1 MLETVKNS
9 IIDFGVKQAKDF
21 LDEKFG
27 CSIMRSS
34 FNYDVTYALYHVIEE
49 NPKNLERLLKKGN
62 AHTHGKLGKF
72 LKEVR
77 LHGKLSKSSINDLA
91 SEFYLG
97 RNITDLLFYH
107 GNYTF
112 IRIQQIL
119 ENDERAISTSSTKIQ
134 YVVFSFY
141 GKMAYR
147 LMKQFLHFE
156 KKIYED
162 CASIFSC
169 SDKGV
174 YMLNEYGE
182 NYREKDSVI
191 VPDCIVQRIFSYL
204 KNAIFLSKF
213 MYKKAHATISP
224 GILFYGNPGTGKS
237 SIVELIARE
246 FNCDI
251 FYIDISNIY
260 MAQNLVREEIYQSGL
275 TRKKIFVFE
284 DIDIVATR
292 RDEQDNKS
300 VDCMDA
306 NKNFNILLQILDGY
320 LSRPDVIKIATTN
333 YIEKIDPALI
343 RFGRFDLKIKMGD
356 FDRPLAE
363 KMCKNFRV
371 STKLLDLV
379 SFPVNPAELQACIM
393 ENFQEYRLDKQPL
406 H

>member
-1 MLETVKNS
+1 MLKTIVKNS
-9 IIDFGVKQAKDF
+9 IIDFGVKQAKNF

-27 CSIMRSS
+27 YSITRSS
-34 FNYDVTYALYHVIEE
+34 FNCDTTYALYHVLEE
-49 NPKNLERLLKKGN
+49 NPRNLERLIKVGDV
-62 AHTHGKLGKF
+62 HTVGKLGKF
-72 LKEVR
+72 LKELR
-77 LHGKLSKSSINDLA
+77 LYGKLSKSSIDDFA
-91 SEFYLG
+91 AEFYLG
-97 RNITDLLFYH
+97 RNKTDLLFYH

-112 IRIQQIL
+112 IRIQQVL
-119 ENDERAISTSSTKIQ
+119 ENDERVISVSSKKNQ
-134 YVVFSFY
+134 YIIFSFY

-156 KKIYED
+156 KKNYED
-162 CASIFSC
+162 HASIFSC

-191 VPDCIVQRIFSYL
+191 VPDCIMQRISSYL

-224 GILFYGNPGTGKS
+224 GILFYGKPGTGKS

-246 FNCDI
+246 FKCDI
-251 FYIDISNIY
+251 FYIDITNIY
-260 MAQNLVREEIYQSGL
+260 TAQNLVRQEIYQSGL

-300 VDCMDA
+300 ADCVKA
-306 NKNFNILLQILDGY
+306 NKNFNTLLQILDGY
-320 LSRPDVIKIATTN
+320 LSRPNVIKIATTN

-343 RFGRFDLKIKMGD
+343 RFGRFDLKIKMDD

-363 KMCKNFRV
+363 KMCKNFKV
-371 STKLLDLV
+371 STKLLDLI
-379 SFPVNPAELQACIM
+379 SFPVNPAELQAFIM
-393 ENFQEYRLDKQPL
+393 ENFQEYRLDKK
-406 H
+406 